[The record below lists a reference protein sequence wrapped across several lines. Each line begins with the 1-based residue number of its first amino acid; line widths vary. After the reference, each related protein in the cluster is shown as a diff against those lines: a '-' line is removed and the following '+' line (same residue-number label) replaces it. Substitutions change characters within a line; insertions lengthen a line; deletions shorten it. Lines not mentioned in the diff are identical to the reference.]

1 MRFRKDINGLR
12 GVAVALVALFHFQTP
27 GFNGGFIGVDVF
39 FVISGYLMTAIVV
52 SRLDKDRFSLWDFY
66 VARFTRIVPALAS
79 LAAVLMVFGWFYLD
93 PHAYKILAE
102 HSGAALTFISNFV
115 FWREAGYFDASSQ
128 SKWLLH
134 TWSLAVEWQ
143 FYIIYPIILMLG
155 ARLFGNKRG
164 VFQVLLVLMGLVSF
178 ALDPIIARNHA
189 EANFFLLPT
198 RAWEMVAGGLVM
210 LNAERFKFAPRM
222 ANTLQAI
229 GLIAILVSGL
239 FFTEAFDWPGVMTLV
254 PVLGAALVI
263 LSAANDSPFSN
274 FVPVQALGRWSYSI
288 YLWHWP
294 LTVLIHYLDLPSH
307 HPLVIAGG
315 LALSILLGF
324 LSYELIERRA
334 AGLRDRFGLR
344 GVGTLATAPIAV
356 VLACTAVTFANG
368 AAARLPNQVKLV
380 AAASTDV
387 DPRRTECLTNS
398 LQRMVE
404 GSGDIGCKYGTSAKV
419 GAIVWGDSHGNAVI
433 PGVVTAAAASND
445 SVMFFGT
452 SGCPPFLGASRFDKH
467 TEGPCRFFAQ
477 RVNDEIRQFPAT
489 VPVIVVARFSAYVD
503 GKTDSVDP
511 TILIGYN
518 GERPLTD
525 LAQRRTRYA
534 SFLTKDLC
542 ALAQSRPVY
551 VLMPIPEMNRDV
563 PSYLAKSLIL
573 GKHPDDVSISESA
586 YYQRNA
592 LARAAIG
599 EAAASCGV
607 KTLDPVPYLCH
618 DGRCFGSDALMPLY
632 IDGDHLSERGSQR
645 LSPLFRPIFDAS

>member
-1 MRFRKDINGLR
+1 MRFRKDINALR

-39 FVISGYLMTAIVV
+39 FVISGYLMTAIVIG
-52 SRLDKDRFSLWDFY
+52 RLDKDRFSLWDFY
-66 VARFTRIVPALAS
+66 VARFTRIVPALAT

-93 PHAYKILAE
+93 AHAYKVLAE

-143 FYIIYPIILMLG
+143 FYIVYPIILMLG
-155 ARLFGNKRG
+155 ARVFGNKRS
-164 VFQVLLVLMGLVSF
+164 VYQVVLVLIGLVSF
-178 ALDPIIARNHA
+178 ALDPVVARSHP

-198 RAWEMVAGGLVM
+198 RAWEMVLGGLVM
-210 LNAERFKFAPRM
+210 LNAERFKFTPRT
-222 ANTLQAI
+222 ANALQTVGLVAI
-229 GLIAILVSGL
+229 VGAGL

-254 PVLGAALVI
+254 PALGAALVI

-274 FVPVQALGRWSYSI
+274 FTPMQALGRWSYSI

-294 LTVLIHYLDLPSH
+294 LTVLIHYLDVPSH
-307 HPLVIAGG
+307 NPFVIAGG
-315 LALSILLGF
+315 LALSVLLGF
-324 LSYELIERRA
+324 VSYELVERRA
-334 AGLRDRFGLR
+334 AGLRERFGLR
-344 GVGTLATAPIAV
+344 GVGTLATAPIAI

-368 AAARLPNQVKLV
+368 AAARLPNQIKLV
-380 AAASTDV
+380 SAASTDV

-398 LQRMVE
+398 VQRMVS
-404 GSGDIGCKYGTSAKV
+404 GSGEIGCKYGTSTKV

-433 PGVVTAAAASND
+433 PGVVTAAAASDD

-452 SGCPPFLGASRFDKH
+452 SGCPPFEGASRFGKH
-467 TEGPCRFFAQ
+467 TEEPCRFFAK
-477 RVNDEIRQFPAT
+477 RVADEIRQYPT
-489 VPVIVVARFSAYVD
+489 SVPVIVVARFSAYVD

-511 TILIGYN
+511 TILIGYD

-525 LAQRRTRYA
+525 PAQRRTRYA

-551 VLMPIPEMNRDV
+551 VLMPIPEMDHDV
-563 PSYLAKSLIL
+563 PNYLAKSMIL
-573 GKHPDDVSISESA
+573 GRHTEDVSIAESD
-586 YYQRNA
+586 YFKRNA
-592 LARAAIG
+592 LARAAI
-599 EAAASCGV
+599 EDAATHCGV
-607 KTLDPVPYLCH
+607 KTLDPLPYLCR

-632 IDGDHLSERGSQR
+632 IDGDHLSERGSER
-645 LSPLFRPIFDAS
+645 LTPLFRSVFDAS